1 MGSFAH
7 FLATMVKKV
16 SKGAA
21 PKVEFPKNAI
31 EKKPRKFAIGG
42 DVLPKRDLTRFV
54 RWPKY
59 VRLQRAKMTLL
70 KRIKVPPAINQ
81 FSLSFDKR
89 QASQLF
95 RLLNN
100 LKPETKAAKKERLAA
115 QAEKIAA
122 GDKSAAGKKPVC
134 VKMGVNHVT
143 TLVEE
148 KKAQLVVIAHDVDP
162 IELVVWLPALCRKMD
177 IPYCI
182 VKSKSR
188 LGALVHKKTATAI
201 ALTSVKQEDR
211 HEFSQL
217 VTAIRQQYNENA
229 KSIER
234 TWGGGIMGVKS
245 QAKTAKIER
254 AIAKEAAKKAMM

>member
-1 MGSFAH
+1 
-7 FLATMVKKV
+7 
-16 SKGAA
+16 
-21 PKVEFPKNAI
+21 
-31 EKKPRKFAIGG
+31 
-42 DVLPKRDLTRFV
+42 
-54 RWPKY
+54 
-59 VRLQRAKMTLL
+59 MTLL

-100 LKPETKAAKKERLAA
+100 LKPETKAAKNERLAA

-162 IELVVWLPALCRKMD
+162 IELVVWLPALCKARGV
-177 IPYCI
+177 PYCI
-182 VKSKSR
+182 VKSKAR
-188 LGALVHKKTATAI
+188 LGAVVGKKTATCLAI
-201 ALTSVKQEDR
+201 TDVKPENKNDLANVVTMAEANFNDVYDETMKKWGDAQSSGR
-211 HEFSQL
+211 QL
-217 VTAIRQQYNENA
+217 AHIAKLNA
-229 KSIER
+229 KH
-234 TWGGGIMGVKS
+234 
-245 QAKTAKIER
+245 
-254 AIAKEAAKKAMM
+254 